1 MPTSIQASGPSALME
16 ESMRPAAW
24 VRRRGAAALTPV
36 MASSP
41 VLLPGPPSTT
51 CPRGATN
58 CSATSRA
65 TTGPGCTPNW
75 TLSAIADGS
84 DHLHLESTSP
94 VGIRRHFD
102 KPKQPYQRHRNGS
115 DMTIALSTTLHASFD
130 EAVELTREALAQQGF
145 GILTEI

>member
-1 MPTSIQASGPSALME
+1 MPTSIQASRPSALME

-24 VRRRGAAALTPV
+24 ARRRGAVALTPV

-41 VLLPGPPSTT
+41 VLLPGRPSTT

-75 TLSAIADGS
+75 TLSGIADGS
-84 DHLHLESTSP
+84 DHFHLESTSP
-94 VGIRRHFD
+94 VGIRGHFYNTCSL
-102 KPKQPYQRHRNGS
+102 P
-115 DMTIALSTTLHASFD
+115 A
-130 EAVELTREALAQQGF
+130 TRKRKRYDDRVVHHPAHLV
-145 GILTEI
+145 